1 LYVKKMSQADRPE
14 CYPQKIDQVAHA
26 RNIFEQRMRIAFNR
40 LMAEERRLL
49 KEKTEK

>member
-1 LYVKKMSQADRPE
+1 MSQADRPE
-14 CYPQKIDQVAHA
+14 CDPQKIDQVAHA
-26 RNIFEQRMRIAFNR
+26 RNIFEQRMRIDFNR